1 MNSSSVLIL
10 LQLELISESSLI
22 FVSSSFSIAAIDVDV
37 VVAGSIKG
45 SMIVFGSVSKV
56 ELSLSSISVYFK

>member
-22 FVSSSFSIAAIDVDV
+22 FVSSSFSIAAIDV